1 MSPVRPK
8 NLKLEKPLN
17 KVCGLNY
24 LRLTE
29 CMQKTLIKVDKI
41 YHRCKS
47 NCTMRESAV
56 AENARAQGHADSR
69 AYVPTFLLSM
79 SLCVIAR
86 AYVLARACACVSVCL
101 RVPRG

>member
-1 MSPVRPK
+1 
-8 NLKLEKPLN
+8 
-17 KVCGLNY
+17 
-24 LRLTE
+24 
-29 CMQKTLIKVDKI
+29 
-41 YHRCKS
+41 
-47 NCTMRESAV
+47 MRESAV

-86 AYVLARACACVSVCL
+86 AYVLARACACVSMRL